1 MKKSSTGSNHLL
13 YVFLVCFIITFPE
26 SVFSQEEPEL
36 VLQVGHSKNI
46 TDVCFSNN
54 GNFFASCDNKKE
66 IRLWDVTSGKLI
78 RTIIPYD
85 FKDHISDILFS
96 ADDRYILVSGSHS
109 YYSDIDFMIE
119 TTIQRPYMVAFYDIY
134 TGQNVKTFSANRYG
148 ITNMILAGEG
158 KELICGGYDNS
169 INFYNIESGQL
180 LRSIETDIHL
190 RMIELS
196 LDEKTLVAG
205 GFYYKGTSKN
215 LLLI

>member
-1 MKKSSTGSNHLL
+1 MKDLSIGSHHLL
-13 YVFLVCFIITFPE
+13 HLFLVCFIVAFSV

-46 TDVCFSNN
+46 TDVCFSND

-109 YYSDIDFMIE
+109 YYSDINFMIE
-119 TTIQRPYMVAFYDIY
+119 TTIQRPYIVALYDIY
-134 TGQNVKTFSANRYG
+134 TGQNVKTVSGNRYG
-148 ITNMILAGEG
+148 ITNMILTGEG
-158 KELICGGYDNS
+158 KELICGGYDNR

-180 LRSIETDIHL
+180 IRSIETDIHL

-196 LDEKTLVAG
+196 PDKKTLVAG
-205 GFYYKGTSKN
+205 GFYYKKYDCFT
-215 LLLI
+215 